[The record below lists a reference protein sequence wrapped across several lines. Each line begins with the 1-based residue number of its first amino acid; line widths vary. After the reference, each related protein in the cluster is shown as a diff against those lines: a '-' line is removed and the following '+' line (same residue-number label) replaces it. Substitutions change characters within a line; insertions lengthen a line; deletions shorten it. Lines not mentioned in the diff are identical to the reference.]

1 MEFAWNT
8 GKNKMSD
15 VKGKEKEQDR
25 EGKISNDEIDR
36 KKTYL
41 NYDLV
46 ESNKNLYQRVKSRVE
61 EVRPVSRVQ
70 KNSVVDYSNIITVPK
85 EQFKNWGIEK
95 SKEYLKEVYN
105 YFCKE
110 FGKENVVSAK
120 IHLDEN
126 SPHMHLHFVPVSE
139 TGKLQARSVMTPARI
154 NKIHTEAPKYLQE
167 KGFDVER
174 GTGKTEKSLEIHRF
188 KAEKLKEDVNILEYK
203 LKALTS
209 DLKSSQ
215 VAKGQMDHLDSIE
228 YKKSPLGAKIS
239 LKESD
244 FKILL
249 DSAKGNIKSFVEI
262 DKLERDLERIEKK
275 SCGLGDENKNLKDEI
290 KKLKSDNKDLQKKY
304 DKIVK
309 EAKCLRSSI
318 DEHPDSENILGNA
331 REKFNPPK
339 PKQEVKPKNRNM
351 QKSQPK
357 GWDLD
362 R

>member
-15 VKGKEKEQDR
+15 VKGKEKEQNR
-25 EGKISNDEIDR
+25 EGKISNNEIDLD
-36 KKTYL
+36 KTHL

-46 ESNKNLYQRVKSRVE
+46 ESNKNLYQRVKLRVE
-61 EVRPVSRVQ
+61 EVRPVSRIQ

-85 EQFKNWGIEK
+85 EQFENWGIEK

-120 IHLDEN
+120 IHLDET
-126 SPHMHLHFVPVSE
+126 SPHMHLHFVPVSDI
-139 TGKLQARSVMTPARI
+139 GKLQARSVMTPARI

-188 KAEKLKEDVNILEYK
+188 KAEKLKEDINALEYE
-203 LKALTS
+203 LKALTG
-209 DLKSSQ
+209 DLKGIE
-215 VAKGQMDHLDSIE
+215 ATYKAIDGIE

-239 LKESD
+239 LKEDD
-244 FKILL
+244 FIKLIDISKKGVVGL
-249 DSAKGNIKSFVEI
+249 GNIERLKSE
-262 DKLERDLERIEKK
+262 LARIESK
-275 SCGLGDENKNLKDEI
+275 SSGLGDENKNLKKDVRELKNENKDLKLKVNKANKIIGSLSSEFKNEFLKAKKEI
-290 KKLKSDNKDLQKKY
+290 EAPKPKVEKPKLKS
-304 DKIVK
+304 
-309 EAKCLRSSI
+309 R
-318 DEHPDSENILGNA
+318 
-331 REKFNPPK
+331 
-339 PKQEVKPKNRNM
+339 
-351 QKSQPK
+351 
-357 GWDLD
+357 DLD